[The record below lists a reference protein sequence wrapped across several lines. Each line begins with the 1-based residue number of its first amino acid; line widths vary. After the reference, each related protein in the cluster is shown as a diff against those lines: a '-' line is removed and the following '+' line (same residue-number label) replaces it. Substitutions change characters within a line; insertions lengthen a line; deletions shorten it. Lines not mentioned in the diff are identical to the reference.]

1 MPRRLRQLLKPA
13 LLRAV
18 PMRYVVWH
26 GCGGMKRIALTFDDG
41 PHPRFTPRI
50 AAALREAGALATFFV
65 VGAHVEKQKDLLAEL
80 VAAGHEVGN
89 HTHSHAHLGRAGCR
103 RGIEELVRTDR
114 LLRRLDPRYTGI
126 FRPPWGQLG
135 LAGALYAVRYGRR
148 AVMWTLDS
156 RDHLLDGVRPLQ
168 ERLEASALSGGSILL
183 FHDDNEFTADAL
195 PGIIDS
201 LRRRGFQFT
210 TVSQLLKRFP
220 AQECAHTPGR

>member
-1 MPRRLRQLLKPA
+1 
-13 LLRAV
+13 
-18 PMRYVVWH
+18 
-26 GCGGMKRIALTFDDG
+26 
-41 PHPRFTPRI
+41 
-50 AAALREAGALATFFV
+50 
-65 VGAHVEKQKDLLAEL
+65 
-80 VAAGHEVGN
+80 
-89 HTHSHAHLGRAGCR
+89 
-103 RGIEELVRTDR
+103 
-114 LLRRLDPRYTGI
+114 
-126 FRPPWGQLG
+126 
-135 LAGALYAVRYGRR
+135 
-148 AVMWTLDS
+148 MWTLDS